1 MADRERLKVMRRYVV
16 AGAALLLGITV
27 LVIAFAVQDHDERVL
42 AEDLDRTG
50 VELQLLG
57 RQISD
62 IKDAD
67 LGSMNDYISAYAQV
81 EHLQSDYDQ
90 KLQKYSKL
98 YSLARKRD
106 SDRGIFNIERFRGK
120 HHPET
125 WENMT
130 EIIDLVRQINE
141 LTKRQTAVIH
151 VMASLPEPERVKLWH
166 EQFAPP
172 AAEEHALREK
182 LRVVGQGPPPAEE
195 FNRAARSS
203 PKAPSR
209 SSSFVFPSKRF
220 PLVCARVSFDFY

>member
-1 MADRERLKVMRRYVV
+1 MNESLRKTSIGREWSFSFS
-16 AGAALLLGITV
+16 AGKSAT
-27 LVIAFAVQDHDERVL
+27 
-42 AEDLDRTG
+42 
-50 VELQLLG
+50 
-57 RQISD
+57 S
-62 IKDAD
+62 KDAD

-120 HHPET
+120 YHPET

-151 VMASLPEPERVKLWH
+151 VMASLPEPERVKFWH

-182 LRVVGQGPPPAEE
+182 LRVVGQGTPPGG
-195 FNRAARSS
+195 
-203 PKAPSR
+203 
-209 SSSFVFPSKRF
+209 
-220 PLVCARVSFDFY
+220 RVQ

>member
-1 MADRERLKVMRRYVV
+1 MTENATRAKFRQWVLAATTATV
-16 AGAALLLGITV
+16 AILI
-27 LVIAFAVQDHDERVL
+27 VIAVAFATQEHNDRVL
-42 AEDLDRTG
+42 MEDLDRTG

-57 RQISD
+57 RQIGD

-67 LGSMNDYISAYAQV
+67 LVSMNDHISAYAQV

-90 KLQKYSKL
+90 KLQKYSEL

-106 SDRGIFNIERFRGK
+106 SDRGIFNVERFQGK

-125 WENMT
+125 WQNMT

-151 VMASLPEPERVKLWH
+151 AMASLPEPERVKFWH
-166 EQFAPP
+166 EQFAPL

-182 LRVVGQGPPPAEE
+182 LRVTGQETPP
-195 FNRAARSS
+195 SG
-203 PKAPSR
+203 
-209 SSSFVFPSKRF
+209 
-220 PLVCARVSFDFY
+220 RVQ